1 MANRKVTLV
10 RLCKTENGWRRYPA
24 VVGRNG
30 RVRPNYVLVNGRQR
44 EYPEGR
50 YQLRIYEGSR
60 MVYRDAGD
68 SAAEAATA
76 QIRAEHVL
84 AAKAEAAA
92 GGIRIEEEAPGRVN
106 LSRALRRFIQAAED
120 RGSHESALVYEFA
133 CNEFLGIVGKTYGD
147 EITPEDL
154 LRHKRDL
161 RQLEKSARTIHNRHA
176 SVIAFLKY
184 GGLDTKTLAPVRPKF
199 EKQLPEEYSPE
210 ELIEFFASIKDERL
224 YFIYELLLKTGL
236 RDQEAVYLSWS
247 NIDLK
252 NGVLRVRSKP
262 ELGFNIK
269 DHEERDIPIPAD
281 LLERLKVYKA
291 KHPKIRFVT
300 GTKTDRPNKKLLR
313 TLKRLVNAAGLNCGQ
328 CQGCIEHNECS
339 QWWLHKFRST
349 CITKLLRSGMDLRT
363 VMKFSGHS
371 DLESVMRY
379 LSPARDEAIQAHV
392 NAVKWM

>member
-1 MANRKVTLV
+1 MPNRKVTLI
-10 RLCKTENGWRRYPA
+10 RLCKTETGWRRYPA
-24 VVGRNG
+24 VIGRNG
-30 RVRPNYVLVNGRQR
+30 RVRPNYVLVGGHQR

-76 QIRAEHVL
+76 RIKAEHVL

-92 GGIRIEEEAPGRVN
+92 GGVRIEDEAPGRVS

-120 RGSHESALVYEFA
+120 RGSHESALVYGLA
-133 CNEFLGIVGKTYGD
+133 CNEFLRIVGKTHAD
-147 EITPEDL
+147 EITADDL
-154 LRHKRDL
+154 LRHQREL
-161 RQLEKSARTIHNRHA
+161 RELGKSARTIHNRHA
-176 SVIAFLKY
+176 AVVAFLKY
-184 GGLDTKTLAPVRPKF
+184 VGLDTKTLAPVRPKF
-199 EKQLPEEYSPE
+199 EKRLPEIYTPE
-210 ELIEFFASIKDERL
+210 ELQAFFASIKDERL
-224 YFIYELLLKTGL
+224 YFIFELLLKTGL
-236 RDQEAVYLSWS
+236 REQEAVYLYWN

-262 ELGFNIK
+262 ELGFKIK
-269 DHEERDIPIPAD
+269 DYEERDIPIPAD
-281 LLERLKVYKA
+281 LLARLRAYRA

-300 GTKTDRPNKKLLR
+300 GTKTDQPNKKLLR

-328 CQGCIEHNECS
+328 CPGCIEHNECS

-349 CITKLLRSGMDLRT
+349 CITQLLRSGMDLRT

-379 LSPARDEAIQAHV
+379 LSPAGDEAIKAHV
-392 NAVKWM
+392 NSVKWM